1 MYDNYI
7 SAILRYRW
15 LVVLGSLLFIFVTV
29 QGLGKIKIVS
39 DYKSFIDPEFPP
51 FIELEK
57 MEEAFTENQNLMVA
71 VVPANGDIFT
81 AENIALVQMI
91 TDRLWLV
98 PHVLRVDSL
107 TNFQHTEAD
116 GDDLVVGDLFPMDEP
131 VSDELL
137 KRGRAFAPT
146 EPRMV
151 KNLVS
156 EDMSAGVVS
165 ALFAIPDG
173 IEAQEANTQI
183 LAAVDQILADAKA
196 LSPDTKFYKAGVVPI
211 DHSLGKYGQQDNATL
226 IPGMLLLMAIIL
238 LVMTRSISGVVSAS
252 GVVVFTGIGTLGL
265 LGLKGWTIDP
275 GSAIA
280 PIVIMTLAVA
290 DSVHI
295 VEGMQNAMRLGAAKM
310 DAIAQSLR
318 ENFLPVFL
326 TSLTTVMGVATFTF
340 AEMPSQVRLGVT
352 VALGVTLAFV
362 LSVTMLPALLAI
374 LPMKTPTVRSRTTV
388 FDKVADFSIKHFKSI
403 VVVSVLL
410 TLVLGSLIP
419 LNRFNDSPSAM
430 LAKRTPERQATEFY
444 EENISGIIKIDV
456 AIFADSEG
464 GISDPEFLNRVDD
477 FVAWARSRD
486 NIDNVATITDTFKRL
501 NQNMHGGDPAF
512 YVIPESRELA
522 AQYLLLYEMSLPY
535 GLSLQNE
542 LTQDK
547 SGLRMTLILSHSD
560 SEKIVKTKWAI
571 QQWFATNAPELNAV
585 VTGATQLMA
594 ELSYLHMIPSM
605 LKGGIIAILMVSLVL
620 FFALRSLRLG
630 ILGILANM
638 APVVMGY
645 GIWYLINGQVNFIVA
660 SVAGVCLGVVVDFAV
675 HFLSKYRRERKAG
688 YDTDTSIRKTF
699 AKVGR
704 PLWVTMIVLVS
715 GFWLLMLS
723 PVTLSFSMGYLTGI
737 IIVLALLFDFFALPS
752 LLKMFDRAAPLKSS
766 AH

>member
-1 MYDNYI
+1 MYNNYI
-7 SAILRYRW
+7 TAILRYRW
-15 LVVLGSLLFIFVTV
+15 WVVLTTLLFIALAVKGFEN
-29 QGLGKIKIVS
+29 IKIVS

-51 FIELEK
+51 FIQLEE
-57 MEEAFTENQNLMVA
+57 MEAAFTENQNLMVA
-71 VVPANGDIFT
+71 VVPENGDLFT

-91 TDRLWLV
+91 TDKLWLV
-98 PHVLRVDSL
+98 PYVLRVDSI
-107 TNFQHTEAD
+107 TNFQHTEAN
-116 GDDLVVGDLFPMDEP
+116 GDDLLVGDLFPMDGP
-131 VSDELL
+131 ISDEILS
-137 KRGRAFAPT
+137 RGKSFAPT
-146 EPRMV
+146 EPRLV

-156 EDMSAGVVS
+156 KNLNAGVVS
-165 ALFAIPDG
+165 ALFAIPD
-173 IEAQEANTQI
+173 EVVAHEANTEI
-183 LAAVDQILADAKA
+183 LAAVDKILEEAKA
-196 LSPDTKFYKAGVVPI
+196 LSPQAKFYKAGVVPI

-226 IPGMLLLMAIIL
+226 IPGMLLLMAVIL
-238 LVMTRSISGVVSAS
+238 YVMTRSLSGVAAAAS
-252 GVVVFTGIGTLGL
+252 VVVFTGIGTLGL
-265 LGLKGWTIDP
+265 LGLRGWIIDP

-295 VEGMQNAMRLGAAKM
+295 VEGMQNAMRSGAAKI
-310 DAIAQSLR
+310 DAIAQSLKD
-318 ENFLPVFL
+318 NFLPVFL
-326 TSLTTVMGVATFTF
+326 TSLTTVMGVVTFTF
-340 AEMPSQVRLGVT
+340 AEMPSQQRLGVT

-362 LSVTMLPALLAI
+362 LSVTLLPALLAI
-374 LPMKTPTVRSRTTV
+374 LPMKTAPARSTTSV
-388 FDKVADFSIKHFKSI
+388 FDKIANFSIKHFKSI
-403 VVVSVLL
+403 VVIFTLL
-410 TLVLGSLIP
+410 TVALASLIP

-456 AIFADSEG
+456 AIFAASAG
-464 GISDPEFLNRVDD
+464 GVSDPEFLAKVDE
-477 FVAWARSRD
+477 FVNWARAKD

-501 NQNMHGGDPAF
+501 NQNMHGGDPEY
-512 YVIPESRELA
+512 YVIPQSRELA

-535 GLSLQNE
+535 GLSLDNE
-542 LTQDK
+542 LNQDK

-560 SEKIVKTKWAI
+560 SEQIVKTKWEI
-571 QQWFATNAPELNAV
+571 QKWFATNAPELDAV

-630 ILGILANM
+630 MLGITANM
-638 APVVMGY
+638 APVAMGY
-645 GIWYLINGQVNFIVA
+645 GIWYLIDGQVNFIVA

-675 HFLSKYRRERKAG
+675 HFLSKYRRERKLG
-688 YDTDTSIRKTF
+688 CDTDTAIRKTF

-737 IIVLALLFDFFALPS
+737 IIVLALLFDFFALPA
-752 LLKMFDRAAPLKSS
+752 LLKIFDNKDSFEKPT
-766 AH
+766 